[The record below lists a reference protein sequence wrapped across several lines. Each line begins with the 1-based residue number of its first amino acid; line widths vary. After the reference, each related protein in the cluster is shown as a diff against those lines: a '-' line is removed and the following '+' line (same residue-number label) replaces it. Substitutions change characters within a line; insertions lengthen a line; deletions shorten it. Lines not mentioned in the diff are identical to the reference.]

1 MFWHEYAKIQRHT
14 SQNAITEGDF
24 LCILARNCEGTEQLR
39 LSFFRREKQMRIL
52 VTGGAG
58 YIGSHTC
65 VELLN
70 AGYDVVVVDNLYNAS
85 EKALDR
91 VEKITG
97 KKVVFYN
104 ADIRDKQAMND
115 IFDKEKVDAVIH
127 FAGLK
132 AVGESVVKPIEY
144 YENNIA
150 GTLNLCDAMRNHGVK
165 NIIFSSSAT
174 VYGDPAFIPIT
185 EECPKGTCT
194 NPYGWTKWMLEQI
207 LTDLHT
213 ADPEWNVILLRYF
226 NPIGAHKSGMIGED
240 PKGIPNNLLPYVAQV
255 AIGKLEC
262 LGVFGNDYDTPDG
275 TGVRDYIH
283 VVDLAV
289 GHVKALKKLEE
300 KPEVRVYNLGTGH
313 GYSVLDVV
321 HAFEKACGHEVKYQI
336 KPRRAG
342 DIAMCYCDPTKAK
355 EELGWEAQYGIEEM
369 CQDSWRWQSQNPDGY
384 ATEEK

>member
-1 MFWHEYAKIQRHT
+1 
-14 SQNAITEGDF
+14 
-24 LCILARNCEGTEQLR
+24 
-39 LSFFRREKQMRIL
+39 MRIL

-70 AGYDVVVVDNLYNAS
+70 EGHEVVVVDNLYNAS
-85 EKALDR
+85 EKALER
-91 VEKITG
+91 VQEITG
-97 KKVVFYN
+97 RSLTFYK

-115 IFDKEKVDAVIH
+115 IFDREAIDAVIH

-144 YENNIA
+144 YENNIT

-174 VYGDPAFIPIT
+174 VYGDPAEIPIT
-185 EECPKGTCT
+185 ENCPKGTPT

-213 ADPEWNVILLRYF
+213 ADPQWNVILLRYF
-226 NPIGAHKSGMIGED
+226 NPIGAHKSGLIGED

-255 AIGKLEC
+255 AIGKLPC
-262 LGVFGNDYDTPDG
+262 LGVFGDDYETPDG

-289 GHVKALKKLEE
+289 GHVKALKKFNDT
-300 KPEVRVYNLGTGH
+300 PDVRVYNLGTGN
-313 GYSVLDVV
+313 GYSVLQVV
-321 HAFEKACGHEVKYQI
+321 HAVEKACGHPINYEI

-342 DIAMCYCDPTKAK
+342 DIDACYADSAKAK
-355 EELGWEAQYGIEEM
+355 DELDWQAQYNIDDM
-369 CQDSWRWQSQNPDGY
+369 CADSWHWQTNNPNGY
-384 ATEEK
+384 NE